1 MKLDQFVLSTKTL
14 RAEDAFYGFHCHPD
28 QFYGADMMQ
37 KRKNYYY
44 FTVRDSLAECEVRV
58 QEYWPENDRE
68 KFLDSEFREMYDS
81 KFNGFVL

>member
-1 MKLDQFVLSTKTL
+1 
-14 RAEDAFYGFHCHPD
+14 
-28 QFYGADMMQ
+28 MMQ
-37 KRKNYYY
+37 KNKNYYY

-81 KFNGFVL
+81 KWFCVVIFGLDLDSCYYDDIIFIQSEVVANCGRQS